1 MPKKKMNKP
10 AAVIAE
16 PSEESQQKHVLVAIL
31 GISPAV
37 LTEAVWALAMQK
49 NIVPD
54 EIVILTTTE
63 GKDKFFKDVY
73 NSKIWNQLCSDLKA
87 KGKPVDKM
95 KIGQASFKIFPNENN
110 DFAKD
115 LPSYAAN
122 MRAADTMIEVLDGVI
137 RGNKCVVHG
146 LIAGGRKTMTAL
158 FFTCMC
164 LMARKG
170 DNVYHVLGP
179 EKVPDFYYPRTPS
192 EADKVNLFSVP
203 FVRIGRWT
211 EEMRKKCRS
220 EGRGLTY
227 QNLIQVVEH
236 ELDTALSKKREGAG
250 GRSSLHVRRVTMYE
264 GSEKTI
270 FSIAAD
276 GKTIQARS
284 KSFKITSKKMWAI
297 VDKLLHA
304 AERDVKNP
312 WIPCTGDEINCFR
325 GTTDALTFRKTWIDV
340 EFASGKICKAKL
352 RASPKDK

>member
-1 MPKKKMNKP
+1 MQKKKSNKSVAVVP
-10 AAVIAE
+10 NAAV
-16 PSEESQQKHVLVAIL
+16 ESQQKHVLVAIL

-115 LPSYAAN
+115 LPSYTAN

-250 GRSSLHVRRVTMYE
+250 GRSSLQDGMVTSVFGVANE
-264 GSEKTI
+264 
-270 FSIAAD
+270 
-276 GKTIQARS
+276 GKTIRAG
-284 KSFKITSKKMWAI
+284 KDYYKITRK
-297 VDKLLHA
+297 
-304 AERDVKNP
+304 
-312 WIPCTGDEINCFR
+312 
-325 GTTDALTFRKTWIDV
+325 KTWEILDRLLR
-340 EFASGKICKAKL
+340 AAKSTSGGGWIKCKGGDLTCFNSTTKAKEFRHDWIETGNAPGGKEIC
-352 RASPKDK
+352 RARLSTSPLGK